1 MKKMKKLDAG
11 RMTGRILAL
20 LIGMWLLGSQAAKAE
35 GDKWLL
41 VTNDGTK
48 LEMEGVGS
56 FVLTDDAETFDVLSN
71 SGTILAA
78 KVKKVTFEFQQG
90 ANAIKTQDEQGGT
103 QLLSHAVERQ
113 LTILGSQGEAT
124 VYSAAGV
131 AVAKGVAQNGQTV
144 INVSSLPQGTYM
156 VRVGK
161 QTFKFIKK

>member
-1 MKKMKKLDAG
+1 MEKLDVRKSA
-11 RMTGRILAL
+11 RFLAF
-20 LIGMWLLGSQAAKAE
+20 LIGMWLLGLQAAKAE

-71 SGTILAA
+71 NGTVLAA
-78 KVKKVTFEFQQG
+78 KVKKVTFELQQD
-90 ANAIKTQDEQGGT
+90 ASAINPLDAQSRT
-103 QLLSHAVERQ
+103 QLLSHAVDRQ

-124 VYSAAGV
+124 VYSTAGI
-131 AVAKGVAQNGQTV
+131 AVAKGVPQNGQTV